1 MRPCFWEVTSS
12 MSTERPQW
20 GRASP
25 HGSMTGGSPAPGPP
39 VQAVGAG
46 EGVPGL
52 QLTHPPAVAPP
63 TARGCRGWGPY
74 WRWGLR
80 ALSIARRSCPGA
92 PPGQP
97 LAHEQP
103 SRPGFLLGPGSHKHV
118 TVAKHVAS
126 DMSPASAAR
135 QATRCPWWLEPGAW
149 HACVPPGLP
158 AAPSHLLPV
167 QGPAWAARRLPPWAS
182 SRRLPPPWPSPW
194 DVGVEGVRLDG
205 GDVTPLESW
214 VTLHHQFLF
223 GASASDAGVLGA
235 PLQAPEVTALVATAS
250 GQQVRL
256 SRAAEP
262 PAPGHAPGG
271 AVGAEPGQRVRV
283 LGGEGCV

>member
-25 HGSMTGGSPAPGPP
+25 HGSMTGGSPALGPP

-126 DMSPASAAR
+126 DMSPHLQPDKPLAAPGGWSPVPGMRVCLPASRRPRVTSCQCKA
-135 QATRCPWWLEPGAW
+135 Q
-149 HACVPPGLP
+149 PGLP
-158 AAPSHLLPV
+158 GGSHP
-167 QGPAWAARRLPPWAS
+167 
-182 SRRLPPPWPSPW
+182 
-194 DVGVEGVRLDG
+194 
-205 GDVTPLESW
+205 
-214 VTLHHQFLF
+214 
-223 GASASDAGVLGA
+223 
-235 PLQAPEVTALVATAS
+235 
-250 GQQVRL
+250 GQ
-256 SRAAEP
+256 
-262 PAPGHAPGG
+262 APGG
-271 AVGAEPGQRVRV
+271 SRPRGRLPGTSEWKVSAWMGGMSLPWKAGSLFTTSSC
-283 LGGEGCV
+283 LGPQPLTQASSGHLCRHLKSLLLWPQHLGSR